1 MRADRCDLNYDYYT
15 KIDST
20 KAFVDLTN
28 KRLKILD
35 LNTISLQTLKRIVHF
50 ASRLH
55 LGKVICNCDIESF
68 ETFINSGFTQEG
80 KIDGYFKGND
90 AFCMSCFINSDRKIC
105 SNFTQKNLLVKQCL
119 NVQNTYVY
127 NKINPV
133 YQIRTATENDISE
146 MVKIFSTVFLTYPT
160 PIYNEEYL
168 RQTMNDKVLYKV
180 AVFDGKIVSVASAEM
195 DKENLNAE
203 ITDCATLPAY
213 SGNGILASI
222 IYSLE
227 CNLKNKGFLT
237 LYSLCRSINPSINF
251 ILSKQNYNFTGRM
264 VNNCNIC
271 GTFEDM
277 NIWVKNIN

>member
-1 MRADRCDLNYDYYT
+1 MRADRCDLNSNYYT
-15 KIDST
+15 KIDRT

-28 KRLKILD
+28 KRLKILN
-35 LNTISLQTLKRIVHF
+35 LNTISLQTLKRIIHF
-50 ASRLH
+50 ASKLH
-55 LGKVICNCDIESF
+55 LGKVICNCDTESF
-68 ETFINSGFTQEG
+68 ETLINAGFTQEG
-80 KIDGYFKGND
+80 KIDGYFKGKD
-90 AFCMSCFINSDRKIC
+90 AFCMSYFINSDRKIC
-105 SNFTQKNLLVKQCL
+105 SNFTQKNLLVKECL
-119 NVQNTYVY
+119 NIRNTYVY
-127 NKINPV
+127 SKINPV

-146 MVKIFSTVFLTYPT
+146 MIKLFSTVFLTYPT

-203 ITDCATLPAY
+203 ITDCATLLAY
-213 SGNGILASI
+213 RGKGILANI
-222 IYSLE
+222 IHCLE
-227 CNLKNKGFLT
+227 CDLKNKGFLT
-237 LYSLCRSINPSINF
+237 LYSLCRAINPSINF
-251 ILSKQNYNFTGRM
+251 ILSKQSYNFTGRM